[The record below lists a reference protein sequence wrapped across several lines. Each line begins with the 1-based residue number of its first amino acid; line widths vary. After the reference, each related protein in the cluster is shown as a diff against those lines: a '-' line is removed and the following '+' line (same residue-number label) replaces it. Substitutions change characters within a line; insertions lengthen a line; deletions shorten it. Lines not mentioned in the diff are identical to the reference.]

1 MGAESCGRIRSLLYA
16 GHWDAQ
22 GCFGCQV
29 PLLGTHKFRA
39 WSQEGAESMWQD
51 FPRNLCVWDSAL
63 GTLEER
69 RQTRIDWLQL
79 HLSLAPVWHL
89 GCELGA
95 LCSSLPFSA
104 AAQQGTGESL
114 SFQWTSQGGSLIQ
127 ESMGQKP
134 SRVAKIDRPDQAGI

>member
-1 MGAESCGRIRSLLYA
+1 MPDTGMPRAALAAKS
-16 GHWDAQ
+16 
-22 GCFGCQV
+22 
-29 PLLGTHKFRA
+29 PHKFRA

-114 SFQWTSQGGSLIQ
+114 SFQWTSQGGSLLQ